1 MDVPDQAN
9 QPDASPNTTNPVP
22 AMKPVRVT
30 LQSLMTRLIV
40 LFLLSRR
47 SMELNQTVC
56 QTIRRLSKMAALS
69 LRYRNFQ
76 QQPQQVA

>member
-1 MDVPDQAN
+1 MDVSDQAN

-30 LQSLMTRLIV
+30 LQSLVTRPIV
-40 LFLLSRR
+40 LFLLSGG
-47 SMELNQTVC
+47 SMELNHTVC
-56 QTIRRLSKMAALS
+56 QTIRRLSKMAASS

-76 QQPQQVA
+76 LQPQRVA